1 MTDLDRQ
8 VLEAKLMSRL
18 SHLRAVSD
26 LELSLVLPYMQME
39 LLVAVQVIPAD
50 RLFNDAAIDTFHESP
65 LDQIESKN
73 VVTVIL
79 KRLQLVFALV
89 LVDIETQ
96 ANESV
101 TETKVD
107 IIGDVAGLNPWLAER
122 EPGCEQI
129 YKVIVVINEF
139 WT

>member
-1 MTDLDRQ
+1 MADLDRQ

-39 LLVAVQVIPAD
+39 LLVAVWVIPAD
-50 RLFNDAAIDTFHESP
+50 RLFNNAAIDTFHESL
-65 LDQIESKN
+65 LDQIESKLI
-73 VVTVIL
+73 VTVIL
-79 KRLQLVFALV
+79 KRLQLVFTLV

-107 IIGDVAGLNPWLAER
+107 IIGDVAGLNLWLAER
-122 EPGCEQI
+122 EPGCE
-129 YKVIVVINEF
+129 
-139 WT
+139 